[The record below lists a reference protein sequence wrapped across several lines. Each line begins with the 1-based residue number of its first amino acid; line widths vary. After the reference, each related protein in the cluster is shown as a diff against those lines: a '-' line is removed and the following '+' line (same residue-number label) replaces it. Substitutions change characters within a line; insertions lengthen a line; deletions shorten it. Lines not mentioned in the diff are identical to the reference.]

1 MATAPFRKCISGVAG
16 TPVMDS
22 PIARI
27 ATSSV
32 PLVTLARTALRWYFS
47 MARLAAAATSSSAAP
62 LPCLGVALFW
72 PTVLSLVEAEVFSP
86 ACSLPPP
93 QPARAKEAA
102 AAPAPNTFS
111 ACLRDIVVPLAS
123 PLADVA
129 TTILERWIGFGL
141 VIRLALLSRL
151 GREDASVLFS
161 CNGCSLDLQ
170 GALAY
175 HPNA

>member
-1 MATAPFRKCISGVAG
+1 M
-16 TPVMDS
+16 
-22 PIARI
+22 
-27 ATSSV
+27 
-32 PLVTLARTALRWYFS
+32 PLKSCR
-47 MARLAAAATSSSAAP
+47 RL
-62 LPCLGVALFW
+62 L
-72 PTVLSLVEAEVFSP
+72 
-86 ACSLPPP
+86 
-93 QPARAKEAA
+93 
-102 AAPAPNTFS
+102 
-111 ACLRDIVVPLAS
+111 VPLAS